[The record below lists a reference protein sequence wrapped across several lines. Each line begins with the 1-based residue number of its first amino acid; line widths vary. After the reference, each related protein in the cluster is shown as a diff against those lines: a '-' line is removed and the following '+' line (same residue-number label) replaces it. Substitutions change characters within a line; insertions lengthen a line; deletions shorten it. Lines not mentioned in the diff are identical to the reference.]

1 MNWKRIMNHAKPE
14 KKTKKAKKVIILT
27 GTPGTGKT
35 SIAKELAKILNAG
48 LIDVNKVIKKNKL
61 DEEYDKK
68 RKTNVVN
75 ELKLA
80 KILQDIAK
88 RFKNEKELNSKRKLL
103 IIESHM
109 SHFLPRKYV
118 DYCFVTKCD
127 IKELSTRLGKKG
139 YSKAK
144 ISENIEAEIFEVC
157 LQEALE
163 RKHNVIIVDTT
174 GKSAGQSA
182 GKISRIIARKV
193 RK

>member
-68 RKTNVVN
+68 RK
-75 ELKLA
+75 
-80 KILQDIAK
+80 
-88 RFKNEKELNSKRKLL
+88 LL

-144 ISENIEAEIFEVC
+144 I
-157 LQEALE
+157 
-163 RKHNVIIVDTT
+163 
-174 GKSAGQSA
+174 
-182 GKISRIIARKV
+182 
-193 RK
+193 